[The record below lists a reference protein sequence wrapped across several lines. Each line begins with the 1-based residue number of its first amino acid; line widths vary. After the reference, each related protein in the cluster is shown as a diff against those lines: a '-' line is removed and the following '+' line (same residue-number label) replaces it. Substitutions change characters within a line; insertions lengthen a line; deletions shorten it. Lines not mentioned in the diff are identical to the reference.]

1 MIDTQILETVGVL
14 GTAIATV
21 LLVFLLWKA
30 IKQMEAT
37 VSLSKVQT
45 NLRFRP
51 WVGPSTGI
59 KSMGESSDGKQQ
71 QYEIT
76 VKNFGEI
83 VAEQVTILCKKD
95 TKEITKEDGMSQD
108 VEKFN
113 LGPILPNMEKKYW
126 IFVDSELMA
135 KVKLGN
141 EKLFT
146 FLYFEYPVPA
156 GKSGY
161 GMISEYE
168 PKKEIFI
175 HRKMWVDNPKES
187 SLIP

>member
-1 MIDTQILETVGVL
+1 MQILETVGVL

-21 LLVFLLWKA
+21 FLVFLLWKA

-37 VSLSKVQT
+37 VSLSKIQT
-45 NLRFRP
+45 NLRFRA
-51 WVGPSTGI
+51 WVGPSSSI
-59 KSMGESSDGKQQ
+59 VPMGESSDGKQQ

-83 VAEQVTILCKKD
+83 VAEHVVVNCKKD
-95 TKEITKEDGMSQD
+95 TKEITKD
-108 VEKFN
+108 VSSGLEQFN

-135 KVKLGN
+135 KVKSGE

-146 FLYFEYPVPA
+146 YLYFDYPVPA
-156 GKSGY
+156 GNSGY

-175 HRKMWVDNPKES
+175 HRKMWVDNPKEM
-187 SLIP
+187 SL